1 MMNHDNDNIQGKPT
15 ALLLINEH
23 SRNGKANK
31 QQALSMLAAQGIQV
45 VEPEASDRRDSS
57 EKILAWA
64 DRIDL
69 VIVGGGDGSLNAA
82 AKGLM
87 RSGLPLGVLPLGTAN
102 DFARTIGLTN
112 DLAQAVK
119 VIAAG
124 HQRPI
129 DLGEVNGHLFFNV
142 SSIGFSA
149 TLAHHLTAESK
160 KRWGTFGYALA
171 AFKLLKQSR
180 PFSATLE
187 HDGITEKVKTVQVS
201 VGNGRF
207 YGGGMTVEQS
217 AAPDDGR
224 LDVYSLEV
232 AHWWEM
238 IALLPALRRGT
249 HGRWRKVR
257 TLSTTAMTLSTRRP
271 HDINADGELI
281 GQTPARFAIKA
292 HAITVFSPSQAT
304 SV

>member
-1 MMNHDNDNIQGKPT
+1 MMNHDNDNIQGKPI

-31 QQALSMLAAQGIQV
+31 QQVLSLLSAEGIQV

-57 EKILAWA
+57 EIILDYA

-102 DFARTIGLTN
+102 DFARTIGITN

-160 KRWGTFGYALA
+160 KRWGLLATRWRPLNCLNRAARSAPRWSMTASLRRSKPCRFPWVTA
-171 AFKLLKQSR
+171 AF
-180 PFSATLE
+180 T
-187 HDGITEKVKTVQVS
+187 
-201 VGNGRF
+201 
-207 YGGGMTVEQS
+207 
-217 AAPDDGR
+217 AA
-224 LDVYSLEV
+224 
-232 AHWWEM
+232 A
-238 IALLPALRRGT
+238 
-249 HGRWRKVR
+249 
-257 TLSTTAMTLSTRRP
+257 
-271 HDINADGELI
+271 
-281 GQTPARFAIKA
+281 
-292 HAITVFSPSQAT
+292 
-304 SV
+304 